1 MIQSGRCGYHPRM
14 LSKPNRAELGHTKD
28 VFFRL
33 DECGPESQWGLGS
46 AFEVLRDDPH
56 RESPSL

>member
-1 MIQSGRCGYHPRM
+1 M

-33 DECGPESQWGLGS
+33 DECVPESQWSLGS